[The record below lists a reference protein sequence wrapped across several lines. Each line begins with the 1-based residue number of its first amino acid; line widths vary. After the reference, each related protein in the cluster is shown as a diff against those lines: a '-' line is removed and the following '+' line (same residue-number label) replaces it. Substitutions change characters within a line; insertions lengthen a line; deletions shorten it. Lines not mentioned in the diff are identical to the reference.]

1 MSELLDK
8 VEPIAAGM
16 RKEVLAHLETRL
28 TPLLDETW
36 PELEREI
43 SDLTGVLERSNAWR
57 AEDEPGAIYLKV
69 GCLLLAVYRA
79 LQPRFEERG
88 ELLDVLKSVI
98 DEIAFRGGM
107 EEFLRSRLGIS
118 PDAPAEAWDRLCA
131 NFLAWGREQYGSGWV
146 QEQGIRDARR
156 YFVNIRKCGFADFF
170 LDNGAR
176 EVLYLLCATDYVWG
190 DALEDYGI
198 RFERPTTLSE
208 GSDACR
214 FQFFK
219 TGG

>member
-1 MSELLDK
+1 MSQLLDK

-16 RKEVLAHLETRL
+16 RKQVLADLGKRVA
-28 TPLLDETW
+28 PLLDEAW

-43 SDLTGVLERSNAWR
+43 SDLTAVLERSNAWR

-69 GCLLLAVYRA
+69 GCSILAIYRT
-79 LQPRFEERG
+79 LQPRFEDRR
-88 ELLDVLKSVI
+88 ELLRVLKSVI
-98 DEIAFRGGM
+98 DAIAFSGGV
-107 EEFLRSRLGIS
+107 EAFLRDRLGIS
-118 PDAPAEAWDRLCA
+118 PEAPGEAWDRIRTR
-131 NFLAWGREQYGSGWV
+131 FLKQGREGYGSGWIY
-146 QEQGIRDARR
+146 EQGIEDERR
-156 YFVNIRKCGFADFF
+156 YFVNIRKCGLADFF

-190 DALEDYGI
+190 DALEEYGI

-208 GSDACR
+208 GGDACR

-219 TGG
+219 IDR